1 MVKPHH
7 KYLLK
12 RIILLAI
19 IQKNKLEQTNNIK
32 KASNIIKN
40 DIKIL
45 KKEAQVIKNNSKK
58 YYMSSKNNI
67 LSRKEIY
74 DNINKT
80 YDNIQKELR
89 YISNENYK
97 IKKDI
102 RKNRND
108 IGDTKKY
115 IRYNQYR
122 LKITNKPDLFKNVL
136 NQIIKKVY
144 TIKFKL
150 HIAKNELEK
159 YKKDLHADKSIIIQ
173 INHDIYD
180 IEIGLYN
187 TKKKFKMIIKVVV
200 ATTDE
205 YKSRKKAH
213 SKK

>member
-1 MVKPHH
+1 M
-7 KYLLK
+7 
-12 RIILLAI
+12 
-19 IQKNKLEQTNNIK
+19 
-32 KASNIIKN
+32 
-40 DIKIL
+40 L

-80 YDNIQKELR
+80 YNNIQKELR